1 MIPLSFLTSAVKIF
15 IGRTAVQVHFIELTI
30 SGPHL
35 QAKAF
40 RLWVFSFFKSSSV
53 QSVKKSFEH
62 IERAFNTLIWEWNL
76 GFKKYCTLC
85 SIKSLLVKSNTQN
98 YSHCFYSLLFCKR
111 ALVKF
116 LTSAYPTPQRVFG
129 RQCRLAGRHGGA
141 HPRICRLLPLPRH
154 WRQRQIN

>member
-1 MIPLSFLTSAVKIF
+1 MIPLSFLTNAVKIF
-15 IGRTAVQVHFIELTI
+15 IGRTAVQVHFIGLTI

-35 QAKAF
+35 LAKAF